1 MTFSERAKPLKE
13 KSKMTLLEIATACN
27 ISESMASRYINGQ
40 NIPPEDIAR
49 KMMDLLNAAAKIAPQ
64 SEDVRIDLAA
74 IRSVYD
80 ARIADMKENAT
91 DLKAQL
97 RIEKREKLFCVSF
110 LAVIVVFVLIVFYID
125 ITNGNVGWFR
135 H

>member
-1 MTFSERAKPLKE
+1 MTFAETAKPLKD

-49 KMMDLLNAAAKIAPQ
+49 KMLDVLNAAAPTEQKENVKRPELLIIR
-64 SEDVRIDLAA
+64 DV
-74 IRSVYD
+74 YE
-80 ARIADMKENAT
+80 ARIEDMKLNAVE
-91 DLKAQL
+91 LKTQL
-97 RIEKREKLFCVSF
+97 RIEKREKWVFFSLLVV
-110 LAVIVVFVLIVFYID
+110 VIVFVFMLLYVD

>member
-1 MTFSERAKPLKE
+1 MTFSEKAKPLKD
-13 KSKMTLLEIATACN
+13 KSKLTLSEIAAACN

-49 KMMDLLNAAAKIAPQ
+49 KMLDLLETAAHAESK
-64 SEDVRIDLAA
+64 SR
-74 IRSVYD
+74 D
-80 ARIADMKENAT
+80 ARPDLVMLCDVYEARIEDMRASVA
-91 DLKAQL
+91 DLKKQL
-97 RIEKREKLFCVSF
+97 LVEKREKWIFFALLVV
-110 LAVIVVFVLIVFYID
+110 VIVFVFLLFYVD